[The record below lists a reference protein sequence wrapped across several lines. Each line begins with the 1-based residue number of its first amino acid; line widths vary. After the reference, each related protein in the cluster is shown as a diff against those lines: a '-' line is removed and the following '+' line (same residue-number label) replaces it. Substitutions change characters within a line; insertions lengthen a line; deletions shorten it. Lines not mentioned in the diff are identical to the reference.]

1 MKGKI
6 LVVDDDAD
14 FVKATGMILEK
25 EGYQVAVAS
34 DGKKGLEAI
43 RQSPPDLVLLDI
55 MMESIFEGFSFL
67 GTLRTA
73 PEYAPFRAIPVLMIS
88 SVKRDTGSRF
98 LFEEDSVM
106 GDAAKPDDYLDKPL
120 RAPVLLKKVAQLI
133 EKRVV

>member
-25 EGYQVAVAS
+25 EGYQVAVA
-34 DGKKGLEAI
+34 
-43 RQSPPDLVLLDI
+43 LDI